1 MEMFIRANGSRI
13 KCAMLMESI
22 TLLMEIFIRVV
33 SGSAVN
39 LLVINLVSLKEKEH
53 LIYLA

>member
-39 LLVINLVSLKEKEH
+39 LLVINLVSLKEKGH